1 MNLHYTS
8 LTKTRLEIIGIVVVV
23 TAENI
28 PEVIS
33 RNGAELLTIY
43 PIVVGKT
50 HVEKII
56 CFDFIPD
63 NVRIEKILKYLK

>member
-23 TAENI
+23 AAENI

-50 HVEKII
+50 HVENN